1 MKIWTIANQKG
12 GVGKTTTSVSLS
24 GLLVARGFRVLM
36 IDLDPHGSMT
46 SYFGYDPDTIQESVY
61 ALFEKKAANARIP
74 LASIL
79 CHTQY
84 DNLNLLP
91 ASTSLVSLDRHLG
104 AKEGMGLVIKQT
116 LKQYEK
122 YFDYVL
128 IDCPPTLGI
137 LMINA
142 LAACEKLIIPVQ
154 TEYLAIKGLER
165 MLNTLKMI
173 TMSGKH
179 SMDYIVVPTMYD
191 QRTKASQDG
200 YEHLHIVFPD
210 HLWDGLIPID
220 TKFRQASQVGEP
232 INFIYPNTKGTLAY
246 EKLLNKITYVE
257 KDSTRTKLE
266 VVDSNESY

>member
-1 MKIWTIANQKG
+1 MNIWTVANQKG
-12 GVGKTTTSVSLS
+12 GVGKTTTSVTLA
-24 GLLVARGFRVLM
+24 GILIERGYRVLV

-46 SYFGYDPDTIQESVY
+46 SYFGYNPDTVEESVY
-61 ALFEKKAANARIP
+61 TLFEKKADKTNVP

-79 CHTQY
+79 CHTGF
-84 DNLNLLP
+84 DKLNLLP
-91 ASTSLVSLDRHLG
+91 ASTSMAALDRHLG
-104 AKEGMGLVIKQT
+104 AQEGMGLVIKQT

-154 TEYLAIKGLER
+154 TEFLAIKGLER

-179 SMDYIVVPTMYD
+179 SIDYLVVPTMYD

-200 YEHLHIVFPD
+200 YEHLQIVFPD
-210 HLWDGLIPID
+210 HLWSGLIPID
-220 TKFRQASQVGEP
+220 TNFRQASQTGKS
-232 INFIYPNTKGTLAY
+232 INFAFPNSRGALAY
-246 EKLLNKITYVE
+246 EKLLNHLMYGDDVE
-257 KDSTRTKLE
+257 KHPNKLD
-266 VVDSNESY
+266 VFNFK